1 MFDQQGNI
9 LIASSFSLTFGLKVV
24 QIEFKNNADIV
35 HITFFLDL
43 LLLFWVIFHIDNR
56 FFCIRP
62 I

>member
-35 HITFFLDL
+35 HITFFGFIVTL
-43 LLLFWVIFHIDNR
+43 LGYISH
-56 FFCIRP
+56 
-62 I
+62 